1 MSTSAYKFL
10 PPQFA
15 DRLRGLGLG
24 VRGRVEGGT
33 QGAHRSPHQGAS
45 VEFSDFREY
54 VRGDSPQLI
63 DWSVY
68 ARSDK
73 YVIRRYQEETSLRAF
88 VLLDTSESM
97 SFKEEGAHTKMD
109 YACYLAAGFMYILC
123 SQADSAGLVVFNEG
137 IKNSFPPVRSIA
149 NLRPLLLALEGIKPA
164 GRSNIE
170 DVLHKMAEQV
180 KTRSLFILISDCLAD
195 STSILRGVRHMHH
208 NGHEVTMLQVL
219 DPAEMYLNFTG
230 LAELKELET
239 GERMVIE
246 VDDLKDA
253 YAAEVQRFIGELRKG
268 CLDCRGDYQ
277 LVSTKAEIDDV
288 IRARATM
295 V

>member
-1 MSTSAYKFL
+1 
-10 PPQFA
+10 
-15 DRLRGLGLG
+15 
-24 VRGRVEGGT
+24 
-33 QGAHRSPHQGAS
+33 
-45 VEFSDFREY
+45 
-54 VRGDSPQLI
+54 
-63 DWSVY
+63 
-68 ARSDK
+68 
-73 YVIRRYQEETSLRAF
+73 
-88 VLLDTSESM
+88 
-97 SFKEEGAHTKMD
+97 
-109 YACYLAAGFMYILC
+109 
-123 SQADSAGLVVFNEG
+123 
-137 IKNSFPPVRSIA
+137 
-149 NLRPLLLALEGIKPA
+149 
-164 GRSNIE
+164 
-170 DVLHKMAEQV
+170 
-180 KTRSLFILISDCLAD
+180 
-195 STSILRGVRHMHH
+195 
-208 NGHEVTMLQVL
+208 MLQVL